1 MEATPKL
8 LITYEAAN
16 GKKPFEEW
24 ISGLDG
30 TVAMRIDARINR
42 VAKGNFGDVQ
52 PVGEGVSELRIF
64 FGAGYRVYFA
74 QQEDQLVVLLCGGD
88 KSSQSKDIETAKS
101 YWTDFKRRNNG

>member
-8 LITYEAAN
+8 LIAYETAN

-74 QQEDQLVVLLCGGD
+74 HIEDQLVVLLCGGD